1 MEWDKKQKHLQKIE
15 DELEKAILYLYKDAL
30 EEVRGI
36 LAFYYAK
43 YAVNEQLS
51 MQEMRRF
58 NRYKNMQSELLQVIN
73 EITYEKKK
81 TLDEKLST
89 QYGESFYYTSYL
101 IEQEVG
107 ISLAYG
113 LIDPNVIKRAVQMP
127 IDKMTLNQ
135 RLSTHRVQIVSQIR
149 KELSIGLRKGEGYA
163 VMANRI
169 KGSLDGDAKKAM
181 AVAWTES
188 ARVQNLGT
196 YDSASQAVEQGVQ
209 MEKIWISTLDKRT
222 RPSHQAADHQ
232 KVPFDGLFS
241 VGGHKCEY
249 PHDSNL
255 PAKEVV
261 RCRCTFI
268 TEVADISPFIE
279 RRARNP
285 TTGRNEV
292 IAAVSY
298 REWQN
303 SLE

>member
-58 NRYKNMQSELLQVIN
+58 NRYKNMQSELLQVTN

-81 TLDEKLST
+81 TLNEKLSN

-127 IDKMTLNQ
+127 IDKMTLN
-135 RLSTHRVQIVSQIR
+135 
-149 KELSIGLRKGEGYA
+149 
-163 VMANRI
+163 
-169 KGSLDGDAKKAM
+169 
-181 AVAWTES
+181 
-188 ARVQNLGT
+188 
-196 YDSASQAVEQGVQ
+196 
-209 MEKIWISTLDKRT
+209 
-222 RPSHQAADHQ
+222 
-232 KVPFDGLFS
+232 
-241 VGGHKCEY
+241 
-249 PHDSNL
+249 
-255 PAKEVV
+255 
-261 RCRCTFI
+261 
-268 TEVADISPFIE
+268 
-279 RRARNP
+279 
-285 TTGRNEV
+285 
-292 IAAVSY
+292 
-298 REWQN
+298 
-303 SLE
+303 

>member
-43 YAVNEQLS
+43 YAINEQLS

-58 NRYKNMQSELLQVIN
+58 NRYKNLQSELQQVIN

-81 TLDEKLST
+81 TLNETLST

-101 IEQEVG
+101 IEKEVG
-107 ISLAYG
+107 VSLSYG

-135 RLSTHRVQIVSQIR
+135 RLSTHRAQIISRIR

-169 KGSLDGDAKKAM
+169 GCFCPSPRKGGIRKNRIFL
-181 AVAWTES
+181 
-188 ARVQNLGT
+188 
-196 YDSASQAVEQGVQ
+196 
-209 MEKIWISTLDKRT
+209 
-222 RPSHQAADHQ
+222 
-232 KVPFDGLFS
+232 
-241 VGGHKCEY
+241 
-249 PHDSNL
+249 
-255 PAKEVV
+255 
-261 RCRCTFI
+261 
-268 TEVADISPFIE
+268 
-279 RRARNP
+279 
-285 TTGRNEV
+285 
-292 IAAVSY
+292 
-298 REWQN
+298 
-303 SLE
+303 